1 MPIVTQTKTVKKSEI
16 KNFQDL
22 ENHWVKE
29 IANKLKKEG
38 KLDQTASFNPKEVI
52 TREELAKHLVRIN
65 GVKANKLKELNFN
78 DVTTENP
85 NYSYIQTV
93 YSKNILNGI
102 DKTRFAPKGN
112 VTRIQALVVISRILP
127 ELKND
132 STITLPY
139 KDIAKYKWATKNLQ
153 KAYKYKVISPSEKLN
168 PKNEITR
175 AELITLLYK
184 ASNV

>member
-1 MPIVTQTKTVKKSEI
+1 M
-16 KNFQDL
+16 
-22 ENHWVKE
+22 
-29 IANKLKKEG
+29 
-38 KLDQTASFNPKEVI
+38 
-52 TREELAKHLVRIN
+52 VRIN
-65 GVKANKLKELNFN
+65 GVKANNLKELKFN

-85 NYSYIQTV
+85 NFSYIQTV

-102 DKTRFAPKGN
+102 DKSRFAPKGN

-132 STITLPY
+132 STIALPY
-139 KDIAKYKWATKNLQ
+139 KDIAKYKWANKNLQ